1 MRTLDE
7 QIVYVKSK
15 IGDLAAKEGK
25 YKNRRTKLEQRLK
38 TLLKHRQ
45 ARLDS
50 LHLAALQ
57 VRIDND
63 PAELARLQNTL
74 AQLVLTDEERALV
87 GLPANDTSDAGA
99 DVPDSGSAPPH
110 APRSSA
116 NDSAPVDPL
125 GVEKPDATPS
135 APSNSPTA
143 TADGKALSPTDPV
156 DGDAAPAQLTAPTA
170 GADASAEPGD
180 EPTEKQRKY
189 LKDLIPKYPSKAQ
202 KIGIS
207 LESLPTLS
215 KSKTSWAIQ
224 QLVSRP

>member
-63 PAELARLQNTL
+63 PAELARLAASPPL
-74 AQLVLTDEERALV
+74 PRRAPRP
-87 GLPANDTSDAGA
+87 PANLRRW
-99 DVPDSGSAPPH
+99 
-110 APRSSA
+110 PR
-116 NDSAPVDPL
+116 
-125 GVEKPDATPS
+125 
-135 APSNSPTA
+135 
-143 TADGKALSPTDPV
+143 
-156 DGDAAPAQLTAPTA
+156 
-170 GADASAEPGD
+170 
-180 EPTEKQRKY
+180 
-189 LKDLIPKYPSKAQ
+189 
-202 KIGIS
+202 
-207 LESLPTLS
+207 
-215 KSKTSWAIQ
+215 
-224 QLVSRP
+224 